1 VQRMTASA
9 VDVVNERWLLIEE
22 GAYAR
27 QRAGFGGVMDRMIR
41 GRGRGH
47 EPSRRINHVRG
58 IINYLPPISPGPTRR
73 GGTAGTG
80 LPFGGC

>member
-1 VQRMTASA
+1 
-9 VDVVNERWLLIEE
+9 
-22 GAYAR
+22 
-27 QRAGFGGVMDRMIR
+27 VMDRMIR